1 MILVGRLQ
9 SSVTQLEAT
18 VAIAAL
24 ACCPKHGFAAG
35 PAMPAFSRLALTTV
49 ALTTAAVKSLLQN
62 FPHNPLGACPRTNDL
77 LRTRSFGQLFRSI
90 SLNMNDYSPQ
100 LIEISDSKSHALAT
114 ILILGQAPS
123 CGD

>member
-35 PAMPAFSRLALTTV
+35 PAMPAFSRLAVTTAAV
-49 ALTTAAVKSLLQN
+49 TTAAVTTAALTTAAVKSLLQN
-62 FPHNPLGACPRTNDL
+62 FPHNPLGKFVIANL
-77 LRTRSFGQLFRSI
+77 LNS
-90 SLNMNDYSPQ
+90 
-100 LIEISDSKSHALAT
+100 EALR
-114 ILILGQAPS
+114 PY
-123 CGD
+123 

>member
-35 PAMPAFSRLALTTV
+35 PAMPAFSRLAVTTAAV
-49 ALTTAAVKSLLQN
+49 TTAALTTAAVKSLLQN
-62 FPHNPLGACPRTNDL
+62 FPHNPLGKFVIANL
-77 LRTRSFGQLFRSI
+77 LNS
-90 SLNMNDYSPQ
+90 
-100 LIEISDSKSHALAT
+100 EALR
-114 ILILGQAPS
+114 PY
-123 CGD
+123 